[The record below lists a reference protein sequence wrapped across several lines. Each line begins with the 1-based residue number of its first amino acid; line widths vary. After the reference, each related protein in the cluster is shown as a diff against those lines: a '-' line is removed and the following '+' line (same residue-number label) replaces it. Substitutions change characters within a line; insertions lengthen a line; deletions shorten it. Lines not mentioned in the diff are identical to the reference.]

1 MSKFEKKN
9 KHTNQNNEKGKGPLP
24 ACPTKDKIYVT
35 QFQYFDNGE
44 PKKADT
50 VEQSEDGTIKREGA
64 GKSRYTIQ
72 LEVYCEAKFNIYK
85 PYWKRT
91 VALLDPERVKKWA
104 DKQLAEGK
112 RTEKEHEFYLNL
124 YTMAENF
131 MELHEDAHWA
141 KIGYIEDRR
150 SKVRYPGQ
158 AVLVTKIQNGPMD
171 VYMFVDGDVHDP
183 ICPDAMIY
191 DKLSQPGSKRRL
203 FYGFYDPTD
212 MYGKQKEIEAKERS
226 YLSGRSTP
234 SVSTYGINQDEFRDF
249 RSPF

>member
-1 MSKFEKKN
+1 MSKFEKKF
-9 KHTNQNNEKGKGPLP
+9 KTPKQKIDEPKGPLP

-44 PKKADT
+44 PKKADV
-50 VEQSEDGTIKREGA
+50 VERSEDGTIKREGA
-64 GKSRYTIQ
+64 GKSRSTIQ

-104 DKQLAEGK
+104 NKQLAEGR
-112 RTEKEHEFYLNL
+112 RTQEEHDFYLTL
-124 YTMAENF
+124 YSMAGAF

-158 AVLVTKIQNGPMD
+158 AVLATKIQNGPMD
-171 VYMFVDGDVHDP
+171 VYMFVDGNPTDP

-191 DKLSQPGSKRRL
+191 DKLSHPGSKRRL
-203 FYGFYDPTD
+203 FYGFFDPIN
-212 MYGKQKEIEAKERS
+212 MYGKQKEIEAKERA

-234 SVSTYGINQDEFRDF
+234 SVPTHSINQDEFRDF